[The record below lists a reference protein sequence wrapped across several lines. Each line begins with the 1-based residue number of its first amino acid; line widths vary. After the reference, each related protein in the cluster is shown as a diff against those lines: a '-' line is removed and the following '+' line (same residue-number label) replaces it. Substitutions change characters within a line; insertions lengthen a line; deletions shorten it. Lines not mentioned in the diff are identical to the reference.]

1 MLRGQISEGI
11 FRQMYRI
18 LSLVALMAVVPVA
31 ATAGDQKGNGDKPA
45 AEKKIC
51 RKTQSTGSIMAR
63 RVCRTQAEWDAL
75 AAKGQSDL
83 DRTRAMERSRSM
95 VGSSRDN

>member
-1 MLRGQISEGI
+1 M
-11 FRQMYRI
+11 RI
-18 LSLVALMAVVPVA
+18 RTLSLLALIATVLAPPA
-31 ATAGDQKGNGDKPA
+31 AGEEGNSEKPA

-51 RKTQSTGSIMAR
+51 RKAPRTGSIMAR
-63 RVCRTQAEWDAL
+63 RVCHTQAEWDEL

-83 DRTRAMERSRSM
+83 DRARAMERSRSM